1 MKTLGITGMLGAAG
15 LVFLAT
21 ALDPAEAQGVR
32 NRIERQ
38 AKNCPPGWSSDKDF
52 CVANSGSSPAIYH
65 IPRNGQCAEGYDAW
79 ASRWCVEDKSYAR
92 RKSSATS
99 GSASSAPAST
109 ASAGVP
115 QSAGLV
121 LAKSNPQQL
130 CPSGYRTTGNAQH
143 CITIYENAPASRA
156 RPSSGCA
163 PGELEELGA
172 WCTSRETGLTWQQIE
187 SMTMQDVNIIYTVTK
202 QRPFPEREVTNTP
215 LMVELR
221 GTAAPQSAAGA
232 TAGNAQTASA
242 ATADKPACK
251 QSKKG
256 QAARALG
263 GLLGKKGAAAEVAG
277 AALDCV
283 D

>member
-1 MKTLGITGMLGAAG
+1 MMRIGVAGIVGAAG
-15 LVFLAT
+15 LAALAVVPE
-21 ALDPAEAQGVR
+21 PAEAQGVR
-32 NRIERQ
+32 NRIDRQ

-92 RKSSATS
+92 RKSS
-99 GSASSAPAST
+99 GSASVSSAPA
-109 ASAGVP
+109 AGAGAGVP

-143 CITIYENAPASRA
+143 CITIYENAPAARA
-156 RPSSGCA
+156 RPAGGCA
-163 PGELEELGA
+163 LGELEELGA
-172 WCTSRETGLTWQQIE
+172 WCTSRQTGLTWQQIE

-202 QRPFPEREVTNTP
+202 QRPFPERDVTTTP

-221 GTAAPQSAAGA
+221 GTAAPQSASNAPAG
-232 TAGNAQTASA
+232 TAQTAA
-242 ATADKPACK
+242 ADAVDKPACK
-251 QSKKG
+251 KSKKG

-277 AALDCV
+277 AVLDCA

>member
-1 MKTLGITGMLGAAG
+1 MMRVGVAGIVGAAG
-15 LVFLAT
+15 LAVLAIVPEPV
-21 ALDPAEAQGVR
+21 DAQGVR

-65 IPRNGQCAEGYDAW
+65 IPRNGQCAEGYDDW

-92 RKSSATS
+92 RKSSSA
-99 GSASSAPAST
+99 GSASSSPAST
-109 ASAGVP
+109 ASSGLP

-156 RPSSGCA
+156 RPAGGCA
-163 PGELEELGA
+163 SDELEELGA

-202 QRPFPEREVTNTP
+202 QRPFPERDVTTTP

-221 GTAAPQSAAGA
+221 GTAVPQTASGT
-232 TAGNAQTASA
+232 TAGNQQAASA
-242 ATADKPACK
+242 ETSGKAACK
-251 QSKKG
+251 KSKKG
-256 QAARALG
+256 QAVRALG
-263 GLLGKKGAAAEVAG
+263 GLMGKKSAAAEVAG